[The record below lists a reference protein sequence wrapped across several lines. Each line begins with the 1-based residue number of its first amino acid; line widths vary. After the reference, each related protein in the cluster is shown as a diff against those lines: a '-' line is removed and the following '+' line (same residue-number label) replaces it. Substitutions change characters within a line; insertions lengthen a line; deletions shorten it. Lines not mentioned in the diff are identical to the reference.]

1 MNELF
6 KTLKNLIRT
15 VFAEMGVTEEIVL
28 QTPPNRAMGDLS
40 LTSALKLA
48 KTLKKSPMQIAQE
61 IKDKLDAAGV
71 NAACG
76 FSKIEVAAPGF
87 INFFIA
93 PEKVKAMAAEVIATN
108 GATFGG
114 CIEAQDKKRIMLEFC
129 SANPTGPLSIA
140 HGRQAMVGDILG
152 SILSFAGH
160 DVARE
165 YYVNDEGKQIQ
176 LYAESV
182 AERMK
187 EIKGLAFAMP
197 EGGYMGEYVKIAA
210 QAMLDA
216 GVDCADVND
225 VREKSTAWNIA
236 HIRATLE
243 SCGVTYDRWVSQ
255 KKIELDGEIHKA
267 IAILKEKGHTFEA
280 EDATWFKSTA
290 FGDDKDRVL
299 VRSNGILTYF
309 AADVAYHLYKL
320 ERGYDVLIDLWGP
333 DHHGY
338 IKRVDAA
345 IEAFKGKGNFDFS
358 VIIIQLVT
366 VKDMKMSKRK
376 GTIILLND
384 LIEEVGKDAARLYY
398 VLRRN
403 SSHLDFDID
412 LAKAMSS
419 DNPLYY
425 IQYAHA
431 RIASIIA
438 KSGKKVDATWLSGLS
453 EEGEFAM
460 IKELFEFST
469 AVRLSAEQREPYI
482 VIEYLKNLAGAF
494 HKFYEHNR
502 ILVEGDEAKT
512 QARLA
517 LIEAVRIT
525 FNTGLR
531 LLGVSAP
538 EKM

>member
-1 MNELF
+1 MNEL
-6 KTLKNLIRT
+6 LKKLKGAIRG
-15 VFAEMGVTEEIVL
+15 VFAAMGVSEDVAL

-40 LTSALKLA
+40 LTTALKLA
-48 KTLKKSPMQIAQE
+48 KALKKSPMAIAQE
-61 IKDKLDAAGV
+61 IKEKLEAAGV
-71 NAACG
+71 KDACG
-76 FSKIEVAAPGF
+76 IERIECAAPGF
-87 INFFIA
+87 INFFLA
-93 PEKVKAMAAEVIATN
+93 PETVKRLAAEIVASDGKTL
-108 GATFGG
+108 GG
-114 CIEAQDKKRIMLEFC
+114 CVEAAEKKRILLEFC

-140 HGRQAMVGDILG
+140 HGRQAMVGDILAE
-152 SILSFAGH
+152 ILAFAGH

-165 YYVNDEGKQIQ
+165 YYINDEGKQIQ

-187 EIKGLAFAMP
+187 EIKGLPFAMP
-197 EGGYMGEYVKIAA
+197 EGGYMGEYVKDAA

-216 GVDCADVND
+216 GVDLADVNA

-236 HIRATLE
+236 NIRATLE
-243 SCGVTYDRWVSQ
+243 SGGVTYDRWVSQ

-267 IAILKEKGHTFEA
+267 IDILKEKGHTFEA
-280 EDATWFKSTA
+280 EDATWFRSTA

-320 ERGYDVLIDLWGP
+320 ERGFDVLIDLWGP

-376 GTIILLND
+376 GTIILLSD
-384 LIEEVGKDAARLYY
+384 LIDEVGKDAARLYY

-403 SSHLDFDID
+403 SSHLDFDVD
-412 LAKAMSS
+412 LAKAKSS

-431 RIASIIA
+431 RIASIIE
-438 KSGKKVDATWLSGLS
+438 KSGKKVDTAALAGLS
-453 EEGEFAM
+453 EDGEFAM
-460 IKELFEFST
+460 IKELFELST
-469 AVRLSAEQREPYI
+469 AVKNAADQREPYI
-482 VIEYLKNLAGAF
+482 IIDYLKTLAAAF
-494 HKFYEHNR
+494 HKFYENNR
-502 ILVEGDEAKT
+502 ILVEGDEKKT
-512 QARLA
+512 AARLA
-517 LIEAVRIT
+517 LIEAVRVT
-525 FNTGLR
+525 LKTGLR